1 MDRENRTLA
10 DEPSSPRPPRQAGP
24 LHSADADQAAWRHFV
39 EAKTPESFYRGWLGL
54 QCRFVRGVSCAVLVL
69 GTPESGPFAPV
80 ATWPEDLDVP
90 SHLTQVAD
98 RALDERRGIVVP
110 SEVDEVEGAPP
121 RIRYA
126 VAYPINVSG
135 RRYGVVALDI
145 DPRPER
151 ELQAA
156 LRQLQWGVAWVEI
169 LWLREEGGQ
178 STAAKERLQSALDLT
193 ATAVS
198 QEQFHGAATAFVTA
212 MATNLGCD
220 RVSLGFLRGGKI
232 RVRSI
237 SHTAQVTKHMN
248 LVRAIAA
255 AMEEAIDQKASVA
268 YPPGPDAR
276 PQVTRAHAELSR
288 QHGAG
293 AICSIPISTNGRIV
307 GALTL
312 ERPADRPFDPVV
324 VELCEATAALAGPVL
339 ELQRREDRWLITKAG
354 DSTRLLLGKVI
365 GPGHLILKLSLLAAA
380 GLVAFLALATGEY
393 RVSATAA
400 LEPVVKRAV
409 AAPFAGYVAEAPI
422 RAGDVVRK
430 DQMLARLDDRELKL
444 QRLKWGSQYEQL
456 AKQHQQ
462 ALAQR
467 NAAQVG
473 VLAAQMDQAQAEM
486 ALLDDQMARSQLRSN
501 IDGLV
506 VTGDLSQSLR
516 APVERGQVL
525 FEVAPLDAFRLIL
538 QVDEHAITD
547 IRLGQT
553 GTLVLSGMPHEAFP
567 FRVAKITP
575 VSTAREGRNYFR
587 VEATPDGMPEHLRPG
602 MEGVGKVSVDRRLLV
617 WIWTRDV
624 IDWVRLK
631 IWAWLP

>member
-1 MDRENRTLA
+1 MDRENRALS
-10 DEPSSPRPPRQAGP
+10 DEPTTPRPPRQAGAP
-24 LHSADADQAAWRHFV
+24 PPGDADQLAWRQFV
-39 EAKTPESFYRGWLGL
+39 EAKTPERFYHGWLAL
-54 QCRFVRGVSCAVLVL
+54 QCRFVRGISSAVLVL
-69 GTPESGPFAPV
+69 GTPDTGPFAPV
-80 ATWPEDLDVP
+80 AIWPEGCDVP
-90 SHLTQVAD
+90 GHLTQVAD
-98 RALDERRGIVVP
+98 RAMEERRGIVLP
-110 SEVDEVEGAPP
+110 NEIKEGEGAPP

-126 VAYPINVSG
+126 VAYPVNVSG

-156 LRQLQWGVAWVEI
+156 LRQLQWGVAWIEL
-169 LWLREEGGQ
+169 LWLREEAGQ

-193 ATAVS
+193 GNAVS
-198 QEQFHGAATAFVTA
+198 KDQFQDAATAFVTA
-212 MATNLGCD
+212 MATDLGCE

-248 LVRAIAA
+248 LVRAIAS

-293 AICSIPISTNGRIV
+293 AICSIPLSASGRIV

-312 ERPADRPFDPVV
+312 ERPADQPFESGV
-324 VELCEATAALAGPVL
+324 VELCEVTASLAGPVL
-339 ELQRREDRWLITKAG
+339 ELQRREDRWLVTKAG
-354 DSTRLLLGKVI
+354 DSTRQLLGMVI
-365 GPGHLILKLSLLAAA
+365 GPGHLIFKLCLIAAA
-380 GLVAFLALATGEY
+380 GVAFFLAYATGDY
-393 RVSATAA
+393 RVTATAA
-400 LEPVVKRAV
+400 LEPIVKRVV
-409 AAPFAGYVAEAPI
+409 AAPFAGYLSEAPI
-422 RAGDVVRK
+422 RAGEMVHK
-430 DQMLARLDDRELKL
+430 DQVLARLDDREVKL

-467 NAAQVG
+467 NAAQVA
-473 VLAAQMDQAQAEM
+473 VLTAQMDQARAEM
-486 ALLDDQMARSQLRSN
+486 ALLDDQLARSQLRSH
-501 IDGLV
+501 IDGVV

-525 FEVAPLDAFRLIL
+525 FEVAPLDAFRVIL
-538 QVDEHAITD
+538 QVDEHSITD
-547 IRLGQT
+547 LRLGQS
-553 GTLVLSGMPHEAFP
+553 GTLILSGMPHEAFP
-567 FRVAKITP
+567 FHVAKITP
-575 VSTAREGRNYFR
+575 VSTAREGKNYFR
-587 VEATPDGMPEHLRPG
+587 VEATPEGMPEHLRPG
-602 MEGVGKVSVDRRLLV
+602 MEGVGKISVDRRLLV

-624 IDWVRLK
+624 SDWVRLK
-631 IWAWLP
+631 IWTWLP